1 MALADQLKQRKAEL
15 DRTLDG
21 LSTLSGL
28 SAPHISTVLSGSRDA
43 RGSTLEALADAMD
56 AQWVLVPKHLLSEV
70 ERLLSG
76 KSIGPDDVPSTVDRL
91 FGGGGG

>member
-1 MALADQLKQRKAEL
+1 MSISEQLKQRKADL

-43 RGSTLEALADAMD
+43 RASTLETLADAMD

-76 KSIGPDDVPSTVDRL
+76 KSIRPDDVPSTVDRL